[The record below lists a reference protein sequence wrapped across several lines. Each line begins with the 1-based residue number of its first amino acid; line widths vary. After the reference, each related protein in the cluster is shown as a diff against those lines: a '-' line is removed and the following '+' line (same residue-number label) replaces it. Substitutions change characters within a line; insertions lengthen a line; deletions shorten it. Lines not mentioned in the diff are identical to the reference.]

1 MRHSGATN
9 SWKPAWKAH
18 EFSARPPEGKLAPA
32 WRDGAQ
38 RQGAS
43 IMAAASAATIEHQE
57 LRPAR
62 RDERRQAFALLWR
75 AARPDRKQLALA
87 SALLL
92 AAGGLEAL
100 GPIFGKLFIDEY
112 LLPGRLEAWPV
123 ALLIGG
129 IVVSGCLASALRYFQ
144 LVRLAGVAMRSVRR
158 LRESVYNHVLR
169 LPMAYFDKA
178 ITGQL
183 VSRITNDTE
192 QIRQL
197 YVQVLFEML
206 QGVTVLLGAV
216 VAMAWL
222 DWRLMLIVL
231 TLIPATVL
239 IVIGYQRLSAHAV
252 MRSRELRSD
261 INAQMGESIAGMSVL
276 QATGA
281 ARRFATRF
289 ASTNREHYR
298 ARLGE
303 VRANAWLLRPALD
316 MMSILLIVAIIAAF
330 GTQSFGGLEIGL
342 LYAFITY
349 VARVVEPLISIT
361 MQFSLLQQALVAAS
375 RVNTLLDEGQ
385 SQEVTHERRVS
396 RGHVQLI
403 DVSFGYDPQQP
414 VLHDV
419 SIDVPAGSF
428 VGIVGHTGSGKST
441 LLSLLLR
448 FYAPQAGRLEIDG
461 IPLATIGD
469 EHFRAD
475 VGLVPQEPFLL
486 AASALENIDMGRNLP
501 QGQIEAAARAA
512 NAHVFI
518 RAMEQ
523 GYSTPL
529 GEGGARLSSGQKQLI
544 AVARALAGAPR
555 VLFLDEA
562 TSRIDSDTERQVAH
576 ALSLLHGKTTV
587 IAIAHRLSTIRAAD
601 RIFVLNHGRLAEQ
614 GTHDQL
620 MAIEGGIYQRL
631 YLLQQIAD

>member
-1 MRHSGATN
+1 MRRGRIAGS
-9 SWKPAWKAH
+9 
-18 EFSARPPEGKLAPA
+18 
-32 WRDGAQ
+32 
-38 RQGAS
+38 
-43 IMAAASAATIEHQE
+43 
-57 LRPAR
+57 
-62 RDERRQAFALLWR
+62 LL
-75 AARPDRKQLALA
+75 LA

-112 LLPGRLEAWPV
+112 LLPRRFESVADRAVGRRHRGQRLAWPV
-123 ALLIGG
+123 RCATSSWFDWRG
-129 IVVSGCLASALRYFQ
+129 LRCA
-144 LVRLAGVAMRSVRR
+144 RCAG

-169 LPMAYFDKA
+169 LPMAFFDRA

-206 QGVTVLLGAV
+206 QGVTVLIGAV

-231 TLIPATVL
+231 TLVPATVL

-281 ARRFATRF
+281 ARRFAARF
-289 ASTNREHYR
+289 ANTNREHYR
-298 ARLGE
+298 GAARRGTRECVAAAARARHDEHLADCRDHRG
-303 VRANAWLLRPALD
+303 VRHAVVRRARNRTAVRVHHLRCARRRAADLD
-316 MMSILLIVAIIAAF
+316 HDAVLAAAA
-330 GTQSFGGLEIGL
+330 GAGRG
-342 LYAFITY
+342 
-349 VARVVEPLISIT
+349 VAR
-361 MQFSLLQQALVAAS
+361 QHAARRGRS
-375 RVNTLLDEGQ
+375 R
-385 SQEVTHERRVS
+385 SRVTHERRVS

-448 FYAPQAGRLEIDG
+448 FYAPQAGRMEIDG

-486 AASALENIDMGRNLP
+486 AASARENIDMGRNLP
-501 QGQIEAAARAA
+501 SAQIEAAARAA
-512 NAHVFI
+512 NAHDFI
-518 RAMEQ
+518 SALEQ
-523 GYSTPL
+523 GYDTPL

-544 AVARALAGAPR
+544 AVARALAG
-555 VLFLDEA
+555 
-562 TSRIDSDTERQVAH
+562 
-576 ALSLLHGKTTV
+576 
-587 IAIAHRLSTIRAAD
+587 RAA
-601 RIFVLNHGRLAEQ
+601 RAVP
-614 GTHDQL
+614 
-620 MAIEGGIYQRL
+620 
-631 YLLQQIAD
+631 

>member
-1 MRHSGATN
+1 MAT
-9 SWKPAWKAH
+9 PAEVAIQQ
-18 EFSARPPEGKLAPA
+18 S
-32 WRDGAQ
+32 
-38 RQGAS
+38 
-43 IMAAASAATIEHQE
+43 E

-62 RDERRQAFALLWR
+62 RDDRRQAFALLWR

-87 SALLL
+87 SLLLL

-112 LLPGRLEAWPV
+112 LLPRQFEWWPV
-123 ALLIGG
+123 ALLVGG
-129 IVVSGCLASALRYFQ
+129 IVVCGSAASGLRYFQ

-169 LPMAYFDKA
+169 LPMAFFDTA

-222 DWRLMLIVL
+222 DWRLMLIVM
-231 TLIPATVL
+231 TLVPATAL
-239 IVIGYQRLSAHAV
+239 IVLGYQRLSAHAV
-252 MRSRELRSD
+252 MRARELRSD

-281 ARRFATRF
+281 APRFAARF
-289 ASTNREHYR
+289 ANTNREHYR

-330 GTQSFGGLEIGL
+330 GTQSFGALEIGL

-375 RVNTLLDEGQ
+375 RVNTLLAEGETQ
-385 SQEVTHERRVS
+385 RVMHERRVN

-486 AASALENIDMGRNLP
+486 AASARENIDMGRNLS
-501 QGQIEAAARAA
+501 QAQIETAARAA
-512 NAHVFI
+512 NAHAFI
-518 RAMEQ
+518 SALER
-523 GYSTPL
+523 GYDTPL
-529 GEGGARLSSGQKQLI
+529 DEGGARLSSGQKQLI

-562 TSRIDSDTERQVAH
+562 TSRIDSDTERQVAQ

-601 RIFVLNHGRLAEQ
+601 RLFVLNHGRLAEQ

-620 MAIEGGIYQRL
+620 MAIDGGIYQRL
-631 YLLQQIAD
+631 YLLQQIAE

>member
-1 MRHSGATN
+1 M
-9 SWKPAWKAH
+9 
-18 EFSARPPEGKLAPA
+18 
-32 WRDGAQ
+32 
-38 RQGAS
+38 
-43 IMAAASAATIEHQE
+43 AASAASIGQPE
-57 LRPAR
+57 LRPVR

-75 AARPDRKQLALA
+75 AARPDRRQLVLA

-112 LLPGRLEAWPV
+112 LLPSRLEGWPV
-123 ALLIGG
+123 AALIAG
-129 IVVSGCLASALRYFQ
+129 IVISGCLASALRYFQ

-169 LPMAYFDKA
+169 LPMAFFDKA

-206 QGVTVLLGAV
+206 QGITVLIGAV

-281 ARRFATRF
+281 AHRFAKRF
-289 ASTNREHYR
+289 ANTNREHYR

-330 GTQSFGGLEIGL
+330 GTQSFGALEIGL

-375 RVNTLLDEGQ
+375 RVNTLLDEGNESKLQ
-385 SQEVTHERRVS
+385 QRVAHERRVS

-403 DVSFGYDPQQP
+403 DVSFGYDAEQP

-486 AASALENIDMGRNLP
+486 AASARENIDMGRNLP
-501 QGQIEAAARAA
+501 QAQIVEAARAA
-512 NAHVFI
+512 NAHQFI
-518 RAMEQ
+518 DALEL
-523 GYSTPL
+523 GYDTPL

-562 TSRIDSDTERQVAH
+562 TSRIDSDTERQVAQ

>member
-1 MRHSGATN
+1 M
-9 SWKPAWKAH
+9 
-18 EFSARPPEGKLAPA
+18 
-32 WRDGAQ
+32 
-38 RQGAS
+38 
-43 IMAAASAATIEHQE
+43 ASAHPLQRSSIRSCA
-57 LRPAR
+57 RSR

-75 AARPDRKQLALA
+75 AARPDRRQLVLA

-112 LLPGRLEAWPV
+112 LLPRRLEWWPV
-123 ALLIGG
+123 ALLVGG
-129 IVVSGCLASALRYFQ
+129 IVVSGCMASALRYFQ

-169 LPMAYFDKA
+169 LPMAFFDRA

-206 QGVTVLLGAV
+206 QGVTVLIGAV

-281 ARRFATRF
+281 ARRFAARF
-289 ASTNREHYR
+289 ANTNREHYK

-316 MMSILLIVAIIAAF
+316 MMNILLIVAIIAAF
-330 GTQSFGGLEIGL
+330 GTQSFGALEIGL

-375 RVNTLLDEGQ
+375 RVNTLLDEGE
-385 SQEVTHERRVS
+385 SQRVTHERRVS

-403 DVSFGYDPQQP
+403 DVSFGYDPRAAGAARRQHRCTRRQLRRNRRP
-414 VLHDV
+414 HRQRQ
-419 SIDVPAGSF
+419 IDAAVA
-428 VGIVGHTGSGKST
+428 VAA
-441 LLSLLLR
+441 LLR
-448 FYAPQAGRLEIDG
+448 AAGR
-461 IPLATIGD
+461 AAWRSTA
-469 EHFRAD
+469 FRS
-475 VGLVPQEPFLL
+475 PR
-486 AASALENIDMGRNLP
+486 SAMNTFAPMSGWCRRSRSCSP
-501 QGQIEAAARAA
+501 RARARTSTWDA
-512 NAHVFI
+512 ICRWRRSRPRRARPMRTDLSAHSS
-518 RAMEQ
+518 RATTRRSAKVVR
-523 GYSTPL
+523 GCRR
-529 GEGGARLSSGQKQLI
+529 GRSS
-544 AVARALAGAPR
+544 
-555 VLFLDEA
+555 
-562 TSRIDSDTERQVAH
+562 
-576 ALSLLHGKTTV
+576 
-587 IAIAHRLSTIRAAD
+587 
-601 RIFVLNHGRLAEQ
+601 
-614 GTHDQL
+614 
-620 MAIEGGIYQRL
+620 
-631 YLLQQIAD
+631 